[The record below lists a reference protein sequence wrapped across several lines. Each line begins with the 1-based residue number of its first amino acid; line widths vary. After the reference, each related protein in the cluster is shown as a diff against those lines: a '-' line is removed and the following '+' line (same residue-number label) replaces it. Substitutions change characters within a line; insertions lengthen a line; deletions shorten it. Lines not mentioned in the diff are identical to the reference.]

1 MAGGRHSSP
10 DSGRSIG
17 FYAVG
22 GLVAVAVVA
31 TGVVVFK
38 ATQSDS
44 CESVDEYS
52 LAADPA
58 IAPAVTEI
66 LAESSPEQTGC
77 SRITVTSALPG
88 DVAEPWVRA
97 WTRRTCGYRIRQRGW
112 AKLH

>member
-66 LAESSPEQTGC
+66 LAESSPEQTRLFADHGHLC
-77 SRITVTSALPG
+77 AARGRCGNPG
-88 DVAEPWVRA
+88 
-97 WTRRTCGYRIRQRGW
+97 
-112 AKLH
+112 